1 MLLDLM
7 QNVVSKVSEDVGFNV
22 RFMYGST
29 LSVVNEITLLRRRME
44 VYPAIILFQEGIIE
58 TDKRYW
64 YEYDIPK
71 IAIATTTKYDL
82 TDMQR
87 INTTFQN
94 VIYPIF
100 DSFQKQLRIIDL
112 NYELLL
118 NRTDIPF
125 YHETQNTNNFNQLV
139 DGCII
144 RRFVL
149 KEEKNR
155 C

>member
-71 IAIATTTKYDL
+71 MAIATTTKYDL

-100 DSFQKQLRIIDL
+100 DSFQKQLRVIDL

>member
-44 VYPAIILFQEGIIE
+44 VYPAIILFQDGIIE

-71 IAIATTTKYDL
+71 MAIATTTKYDL

-100 DSFQKQLRIIDL
+100 DSFQKQLRVIDL

>member
-7 QNVVSKVSEDVGFNV
+7 QNVVSKVSEDVCFNV

-44 VYPAIILFQEGIIE
+44 VYPAIILFQEGIVE

-71 IAIATTTKYDL
+71 MAIATTTKYDL

>member
-1 MLLDLM
+1 MLIDMM
-7 QNVVSKVSEDVGFNV
+7 QNVVSKVSEDVGFKV

-58 TDKRYW
+58 IEHRYW

-71 IAIATTTKYDL
+71 MAIATTTKYDL

-100 DSFQKQLRIIDL
+100 DSFQKQLRVIDL

-149 KEEKNR
+149 KEEKDR

>member
-1 MLLDLM
+1 MLIDLM
-7 QNVVSKVSEDVGFNV
+7 QNVVSKVSEDVNFNV

-58 TDKRYW
+58 TDHRYW
-64 YEYDIPK
+64 REYDIPK
-71 IAIATTTKYDL
+71 MAIATTTKYDL

-100 DSFQKQLRIIDL
+100 NSFQKQLRLIDL

-125 YHETQNTNNFNQLV
+125 YHENQNANTFNQLV
-139 DGCII
+139 DGCIL
-144 RRFVL
+144 RRFTI

>member
-7 QNVVSKVSEDVGFNV
+7 QNVVLKVSEDVNFNV
-22 RFMYGST
+22 KFMYGST

-44 VYPAIILFQEGIIE
+44 VYPAIILFQEGIVE

-71 IAIATTTKYDL
+71 MAIATTTKYDL

-100 DSFQKQLRIIDL
+100 DSFQKQLRVIDL

>member
-44 VYPAIILFQEGIIE
+44 VYPAIILFQEGIVE

-71 IAIATTTKYDL
+71 MAIATTTKYDL

-100 DSFQKQLRIIDL
+100 NSFQKQLRLIDL

-125 YHETQNTNNFNQLV
+125 YHENQNANTFNQLV
-139 DGCII
+139 DGCIL
-144 RRFVL
+144 RRFTI

>member
-1 MLLDLM
+1 M

-44 VYPAIILFQEGIIE
+44 VYPAIILFQEGIVE

-71 IAIATTTKYDL
+71 MAIATTTKYDL

-100 DSFQKQLRIIDL
+100 DSFQKQLRVIDL

>member
-71 IAIATTTKYDL
+71 MAIATTTKYDL

>member
-1 MLLDLM
+1 MIQELF
-7 QNVVSKVSEDVGFNV
+7 QSVVDKVSESVGYNV
-22 RFMYGST
+22 RFIYGNT
-29 LSVVNEITLLRRRME
+29 LSVVNEITLLRKRME

-58 TDKRYW
+58 TNKQY
-64 YEYDIPK
+64 YTEYDIPK
-71 IAIATTTKYDL
+71 VAIATTTKYDL

-87 INTTFQN
+87 IKTTFAN

-100 DSFQKQLRIIDL
+100 NAFENEIKKIDL
-112 NYELLL
+112 DYNLEL

-125 YHETQNTNNFNQLV
+125 FHENQNANTFNQLV
-139 DGCII
+139 DGCIV

-149 KEEKNR
+149 KVERDR